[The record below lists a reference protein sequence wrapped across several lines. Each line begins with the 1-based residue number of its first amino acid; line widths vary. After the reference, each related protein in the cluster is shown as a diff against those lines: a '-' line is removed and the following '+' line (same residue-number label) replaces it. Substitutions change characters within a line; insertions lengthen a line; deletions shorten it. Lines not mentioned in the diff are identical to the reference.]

1 MVYYS
6 YVDSSVRCLRRDHRS
21 LHGDVDWKK
30 MTFGESL
37 GYLLRKPQTL
47 KNRLLEPLGYGHIMV
62 YMALSEIRKHFSGQ
76 IQLERALRLAGQK
89 AAANLA
95 MAGRD
100 THVT

>member
-1 MVYYS
+1 MT
-6 YVDSSVRCLRRDHRS
+6 LT
-21 LHGDVDWKK
+21 GKK

-89 AAANLA
+89 AAANLS